1 MGLKLDDKKALV
13 TEVNSIAVSAQSAVA
28 AHYRGLSVS
37 QMTALRARARKQGVY
52 LRVVKN
58 TLARKAVEGTEFACL
73 QDSLKGPTVLAFSR
87 EEPGAAARVLT
98 EFSKD
103 NDRLV
108 AVAVAIGGQVY
119 PASELGRVA
128 SLPTLNE
135 ARAKLLGL
143 LQAPMSQFVRTIA
156 EPQAKLARL
165 LAAYRDKQGGG
176 ADAGQ
181 QD

>member
-13 TEVNSIAVSAQSAVA
+13 AEVNAVAATALSAVA

-52 LRVVKN
+52 MRVVKN

-73 QDSLKGPTVLAFSR
+73 GSSLKGPTVLAFSR
-87 EEPGAAARVLT
+87 EDPGSAARVVK
-98 EFSKD
+98 EFAKESEK
-103 NDRLV
+103 LV
-108 AVAVAIGGQVY
+108 PVAVAIGGQVY
-119 PASELGRVA
+119 PGSELGRVA

-135 ARAKLLGL
+135 ARAMLLGL

-156 EPQAKLARL
+156 EPQAKFARL
-165 LAAYRDKQGGG
+165 LAALRDKQGGG
-176 ADAGQ
+176 AA
-181 QD
+181 